1 MTVNVSNVGLSTS
14 NVLQSQTNPV
24 AESIPR
30 SDEQTKISTSSNK
43 VNLSD
48 IGKSIS
54 KLDALNSEFEQ
65 FIESK
70 VPANVIDA
78 INKTE
83 EEFGGLLE
91 RGVSENSDQSKELSR
106 KLDQQYSNAQSY
118 LSQEEQDYL
127 SRLESEI
134 EQLEISIEGKLSN
147 DENTFDR
154 STELAFGSENQDKRE
169 MLLSLLDD
177 NSSSKKG
184 SRTLAQN
191 LQNMIAKISP

>member
-91 RGVSENSDQSKELSR
+91 RGVSENSDQFKELSR

-134 EQLEISIEGKLSN
+134 EQLEISIESKLSN

-169 MLLSLLDD
+169 MLLSLLDH

-191 LQNMIAKISP
+191 L

>member
-91 RGVSENSDQSKELSR
+91 RGVSENSDQFKELSR

>member
-91 RGVSENSDQSKELSR
+91 RGVSENSDQFKELSR

-134 EQLEISIEGKLSN
+134 EQLEISIESKLSN

>member
-70 VPANVIDA
+70 VPANIIDA

>member
-1 MTVNVSNVGLSTS
+1 M
-14 NVLQSQTNPV
+14 QSQTNPV

-70 VPANVIDA
+70 VPANIIDA